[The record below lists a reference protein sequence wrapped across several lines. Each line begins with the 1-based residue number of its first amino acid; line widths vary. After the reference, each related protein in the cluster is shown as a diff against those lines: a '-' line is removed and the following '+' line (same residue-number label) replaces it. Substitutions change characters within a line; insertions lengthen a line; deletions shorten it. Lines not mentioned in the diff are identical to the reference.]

1 MSQTRREVRD
11 LLERHGLQPARRY
24 GQHFLADPNIIR
36 RIVDSA
42 HLAEG
47 DRAIE
52 VGVGTGT
59 LTRALAFT
67 GATIVGYEIDRRLE
81 PVHREVFAGLDR
93 VTIRYSDA
101 GAVELASE
109 LPDGPWTM
117 VANLPYN
124 VGTVLLLDVLRKVP
138 QVEKMVVLL
147 QEEVGR
153 RLAAAPGSR
162 TYGLSSVIAQLHA
175 HVRVAFKVPPQ
186 VFVPPP
192 RVESAVV
199 VLDRRPAPLLVDRA
213 VELAGRAFRQRRKMI
228 RTSLGL
234 PVAAIERAGLDP
246 ADRAERLSPADYV
259 ALAEVSDE

>member
-1 MSQTRREVRD
+1 MSQSRTEVKA

-36 RIVDSA
+36 RIVETA
-42 HLAEG
+42 RLVPG
-47 DRAIE
+47 DRVVE

-59 LTRALAFT
+59 LTLALAST
-67 GATIVGYEIDRRLE
+67 GAEIVGYEIDRRLE
-81 PVHREVFAGLDR
+81 PVHREVFADLDR
-93 VTIRYSDA
+93 VEIRYADA

-109 LPDGPWTM
+109 LEGAPWTM

-138 QVEKMVVLL
+138 QVRRSVVLL

-153 RLAAAPGSR
+153 RLAAEPGSKV
-162 TYGLSSVIAQLHA
+162 YGLSSVVAQLHA
-175 HVRVAFKVPPQ
+175 DVRVAFRVPPQ

-199 VLDRRPAPLLVDRA
+199 VLDRRPAPDSAARA
-213 VELAGRAFRQRRKMI
+213 IELAARSFRQRRKMI

-234 PVAAIERAGLDP
+234 PVSVIEQVGLDP
-246 ADRAERLSPADYV
+246 AQRAERLAPEDFV
-259 ALAEVSDE
+259 ALAEALDA